1 MKKGLT
7 VHFFPAPEDDH
18 DMRLVMFDDTWEDG
32 TCTRS
37 EMFIRETVDIDL
49 KEITGISREGFALL
63 ACEIASQLL
72 ENQISTIDLYR
83 INGRLAA
90 MTLPDTPST
99 PDM

>member
-1 MKKGLT
+1 MQKGLT
-7 VHFFPAPEDDH
+7 IHFFPAPEDNH

-49 KEITGISREGFALL
+49 NEIANISREGFALL
-63 ACEIASQLL
+63 ACEIATQLL
-72 ENQISTIDLYR
+72 ENQISTIDLYK

-90 MTLPDTPST
+90 MTPPDTPSAS
-99 PDM
+99 DG